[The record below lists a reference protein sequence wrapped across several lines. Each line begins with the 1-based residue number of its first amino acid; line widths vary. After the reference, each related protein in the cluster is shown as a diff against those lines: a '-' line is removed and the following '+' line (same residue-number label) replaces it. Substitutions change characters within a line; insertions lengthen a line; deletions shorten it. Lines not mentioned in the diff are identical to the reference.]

1 MILRL
6 ISLTLVTASLAAISI
21 AGPWRE
27 RQWGQVVLV
36 LAILAVGFVPAW
48 FLVQGIELP
57 SPLRMVE
64 YLTHWV
70 LATIGV
76 ERPP

>member
-1 MILRL
+1 MTIRL
-6 ISLTLVTASLAAISI
+6 ISLTLVTASLAAISV

-27 RQWGQVVLV
+27 RQWRQVVLV

-70 LATIGV
+70 LVTLGV
-76 ERPP
+76 QRTP